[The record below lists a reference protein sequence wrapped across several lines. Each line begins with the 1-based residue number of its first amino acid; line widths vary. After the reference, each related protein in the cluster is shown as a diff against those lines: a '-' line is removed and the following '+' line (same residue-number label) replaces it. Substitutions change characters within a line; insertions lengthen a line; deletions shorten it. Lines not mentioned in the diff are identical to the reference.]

1 MNWLLYFYIT
11 MLCVSLPEC
20 RKHFIIETKDEA
32 PVTLH
37 DDIQTS
43 IVPLFNGSS
52 SGDYGV
58 QNDCAGIRL
67 TCKAPSK
74 RNILEDT
81 CVFT

>member
-1 MNWLLYFYIT
+1 

-20 RKHFIIETKDEA
+20 RKHYIIETKEEA
-32 PVTLH
+32 PMTLH
-37 DDIQTS
+37 DDIQTA
-43 IVPLFNGSS
+43 IVPEYNGSS

-67 TCKAPSK
+67 TCTAPS
-74 RNILEDT
+74 NYSILENT

>member
-1 MNWLLYFYIT
+1 

-20 RKHFIIETKDEA
+20 RKHYIIETKEEA
-32 PVTLH
+32 PMTLH

-43 IVPLFNGSS
+43 IVPEYNGSS

-58 QNDCAGIRL
+58 QNDCGGIRL
-67 TCKAPSK
+67 VCRARSNLT
-74 RNILEDT
+74 ILEDT